1 MRLVDDLTLERG
13 TSLHEKPGTTCTGVS
28 AKGPAVEWELCLP
41 GRPLLTVH
49 DTRWDNGGRD
59 LVLYQPTVVP
69 EIPAALSNLHNRLR
83 VGIARAPVNTT
94 TLRIMAFP
102 AWVDGERP
110 RFKKSLTTAQLAAK
124 YGLQQLRD
132 LTARPGVAL
141 HSAGGRVDVPGCDV
155 DDPQDDI
162 RMQHALSFP
171 VEDDETPVIAFTH
184 LRVVPVLR
192 HVGWLSM
199 VAV

>member
-1 MRLVDDLTLERG
+1 M
-13 TSLHEKPGTTCTGVS
+13 
-28 AKGPAVEWELCLP
+28 AWELRLP

-49 DTRWDNGGRD
+49 DNRWDNGERD

-83 VGIARAPVNTT
+83 VGIDLAPENTA

-110 RFKKSLTTAQLAAK
+110 RINKSLTTAQLAAR

-132 LTARPGVAL
+132 LVARPGVAL
-141 HSAGGRVDVPGCDV
+141 HSAGGRADVPGYDV
-155 DDPQDDI
+155 DDPQDERRI
-162 RMQHALSFP
+162 QHALYFP
-171 VEDDETPVIAFTH
+171 GEDDETPVIAFAH

-192 HVGWLSM
+192 HVGWLPT
-199 VAV
+199 VTV